1 MAFDTM
7 FLRAMTEELT
17 EQCETGRIMKIHQ
30 PFAHEL
36 VLHVRKNRENQR
48 ILISAHPSYARIQL
62 TKETMEN
69 PAQPPMFCM
78 LLRKYME
85 GAIIE
90 SIRQVKND
98 RILIFGIRGKDEIG
112 ETRFCDLYVEIMG
125 RHSNVV
131 LVDREKETIVDCI
144 KHVSPAFNS
153 YRTLLPGAPYVV
165 PPSSEKLDPWTVTE
179 DALLAKLDFN
189 AGKMSKQVVGAVAGF
204 SPLLANEVMA
214 RAGMVN
220 RDTLPKAFFS
230 VMADCAK
237 PAVPNLF
244 VKNAKEDFYFMRLT
258 NTEITTELPSLS
270 ALLDRFYSGKA
281 TRDRVHQI
289 AHDLERLLANE
300 LDRDRLKMEKLEQT
314 LVDTERADE
323 FRIFGELLTA
333 NLHLVSRGMTE
344 IAVQNFYD
352 EDMGMVTIPL
362 DIRKSPA
369 QNAQFLFNKYQKLKK
384 AVRFVEEQMRL
395 TKEEM
400 GYLETVQQQLEDA
413 SPEDVEEIRVE
424 LAEQGYIKYK
434 QKKGSRKPNQNPTL
448 EKYISSTGLPI
459 LVGKNNKQNDYLTNK
474 FARNSDLWFHVKDLP
489 GSHVVIQDANP
500 DEASILEAAMIAAF
514 YSKARLS
521 GSVPVDATLIK
532 HVKKPSGAKPGYV
545 TYDNQT
551 TYFVTPDEATVK
563 KLRN

>member
-532 HVKKPSGAKPGYV
+532 HVKKPSGSKPGYV